1 MTVGKATT
9 NGSAAQ
15 QRPSLREAVAR
26 LAPGTALRDGLEPIL
41 RGRTGALI
49 VLGYDDSVETICDG
63 GFSLDVR
70 YAPTRLREL
79 CKMDGAVVLST
90 DGSRILRANVQLVP
104 DPSIPTDESG
114 TRHRSAE
121 RTAVQ
126 TGYPVVSVSHSM
138 NIVTVY
144 VGGERHVVADS
155 ATILSRANQAIATL
169 ERYKTRLDEVSR
181 QLSRAE
187 IEDFVTLRDVMTV
200 VQRLELVRRI
210 GLAIDSDVV
219 ELGTDGRQLRLQLEE
234 LLGGKATAGEV
245 IVGDYH
251 ASPEPLSIEQI
262 TATLEELDA
271 LSDTELLD
279 FTSLAKVFGYPTT
292 TEAQDSALSPRG
304 YRAMAGIPRLQFAQ
318 VDLLV
323 RAFGTLQGLLAAS
336 ANDLQSV
343 EGIGAMWARHV
354 REGLA
359 QLAGAAIGDTLNGV
373 QWPGGAPAGGASGG
387 GGSAG

>member
-1 MTVGKATT
+1 VTRQT
-9 NGSAAQ
+9 
-15 QRPSLREAVAR
+15 LREVVAR
-26 LAPGTALRDGLEPIL
+26 LAPGTGLRDGLERIL

-49 VLGYDDSVETICDG
+49 VLGHDEHVEAICDG

-90 DGSRILRANVQLVP
+90 DGGRILRANVQLVP
-104 DPSIPTDESG
+104 DPSIATDESG

-121 RTAVQ
+121 RAAIQ
-126 TGYPVVSVSHSM
+126 TGYPVISVSHSM

-144 VGGERHVVADS
+144 VGGERHVLTDS
-155 ATILSRANQAIATL
+155 ATILSRADQAIATL

-210 GLAIDSDVV
+210 GLVIDDDAV

-234 LLGGKATAGEV
+234 LLGGNDIAREL
-245 IVGDYH
+245 IVRDYH
-251 ASPEPLSIEQI
+251 ANPEPPSKAQI
-262 TATLEELDA
+262 ANTLTELDA
-271 LSDTELLD
+271 LSDTELLEL
-279 FTSLAKVFGYPTT
+279 TALAKVFGYPTT
-292 TEAQDSALSPRG
+292 SEAQDSALSPHG
-304 YRAMAGIPRLQFAQ
+304 YRAMAEIPRLQFAH

-323 RAFGTLQGLLAAS
+323 RKFGTLQGLLAAS

-343 EGIGAMWARHV
+343 DGIGTLWARHV
-354 REGLA
+354 REGLS
-359 QLAGAAIGDTLNGV
+359 QLAESTIAETLG
-373 QWPGGAPAGGASGG
+373 
-387 GGSAG
+387 

>member
-1 MTVGKATT
+1 MHAV
-9 NGSAAQ
+9 N
-15 QRPSLREAVAR
+15 RPTLREAVAR
-26 LAPGTALRDGLEPIL
+26 LAPGTGLRDGLERIL

-49 VLGYDDSVETICDG
+49 VLGHDENVEAICDG
-63 GFSLDVR
+63 GFPLDVR

-90 DGSRILRANVQLVP
+90 DGSRFIRANVQLVP

-121 RTAVQ
+121 RAAIQ
-126 TGYPVVSVSHSM
+126 TGYPAISVSHSM

-144 VGGERHVVADS
+144 VGGERHVLSDS
-155 ATILSRANQAIATL
+155 ATILSHANQAIATL

-210 GLAIDSDVV
+210 GIEIDNDVV

-234 LLGGKATAGEV
+234 LLGDNETARELIVRDYYANHEPLATA
-245 IVGDYH
+245 
-251 ASPEPLSIEQI
+251 QI
-262 TATLEELDA
+262 TATLDELDA
-271 LSDTELLD
+271 ITDTELLD
-279 FTSLAKVFGYPTT
+279 FNALAKIFGYPST

-304 YRAMAGIPRLQFAQ
+304 YRAMSGIPRLQFSHT
-318 VDLLV
+318 DLLV
-323 RAFGTLQGLLAAS
+323 RAFGSLQGLLAAS
-336 ANDLQSV
+336 ASDLQSV
-343 EGIGAMWARHV
+343 EGIGSTWAPHV
-354 REGLA
+354 REGLS
-359 QLAGAAIGDTLNGV
+359 QLAESTIAD
-373 QWPGGAPAGGASGG
+373 Q
-387 GGSAG
+387 

>member
-1 MTVGKATT
+1 MTTSKPRRIGPVPTP
-9 NGSAAQ
+9 
-15 QRPSLREAVAR
+15 RPTLREAVGR
-26 LAPGTALRDGLEPIL
+26 LAPGTALRDGLERIL

-49 VLGYDDSVETICDG
+49 VLGYDDSVEAICDG

-90 DGSRILRANVQLVP
+90 DASRILRANVQLVP

-121 RTAVQ
+121 RAAIQ
-126 TGYPVVSVSHSM
+126 TGYPVISVSHSM

-144 VGGERHVVADS
+144 VAGERHVLADS

-169 ERYKTRLDEVSR
+169 ERYKIRLDEVSR

-210 GLAIDSDVV
+210 GLVIDYDAV

-234 LLGGKATAGEV
+234 LLGGNDPAREL
-245 IVGDYH
+245 IVRDYH
-251 ASPEPLSIEQI
+251 ANPEPLTKTEV
-262 TATLEELDA
+262 TATLDELDG

-279 FTSLAKVFGYPTT
+279 FTVLAKVFGYPST
-292 TEAQDSALSPRG
+292 TEAQDSAMSSRG
-304 YRAMAGIPRLQFAQ
+304 YRAMSGISRLQFAH
-318 VDLLV
+318 VDRLV
-323 RAFGTLQGLLAAS
+323 REFGSLQGLLAAS
-336 ANDLQSV
+336 AGDLQSV
-343 EGIGAMWARHV
+343 EGIGEMWARHV
-354 REGLA
+354 REGLS
-359 QLAGAAIGDTLNGV
+359 QLAESTIADS
-373 QWPGGAPAGGASGG
+373 AS
-387 GGSAG
+387 

>member
-1 MTVGKATT
+1 MTGGKAAT

-26 LAPGTALRDGLEPIL
+26 LAPGTALRDGLERIL

-49 VLGYDDSVETICDG
+49 VLGYDDSVEAICDG
-63 GFSLDVR
+63 GFSLDIR

-114 TRHRSAE
+114 TRHRRAGRAASQ
-121 RTAVQ
+121 V
-126 TGYPVVSVSHSM
+126 GYPVISVSHSM
-138 NIVTVY
+138 SVVTVY
-144 VGGERHVVADS
+144 YCGERHVLADS
-155 ATILSRANQAIATL
+155 STILSRANQALAPL

-210 GLAIDSDVV
+210 GLVIDYDAV

-234 LLGGKATAGEV
+234 LLGGVDIGRELTV
-245 IVGDYH
+245 RDYH
-251 ASPEPLSIEQI
+251 SSPEPLSEAQMI
-262 TATLEELDA
+262 ATLDELGA

-279 FTSLAKVFGYPTT
+279 FTTLAKVFGYPTT
-292 TEAQDSALSPRG
+292 VEAQDSAVSPRG
-304 YRAMAGIPRLQFAQ
+304 YRALDRIPRLPFPHS
-318 VDLLV
+318 DLLV
-323 RAFGTLQGLLAAS
+323 RTFGTLQNLLAAS

-343 EGIGAMWARHV
+343 EGIGGMWAR
-354 REGLA
+354 
-359 QLAGAAIGDTLNGV
+359 
-373 QWPGGAPAGGASGG
+373 
-387 GGSAG
+387 

>member
-9 NGSAAQ
+9 NGAVPAP
-15 QRPSLREAVAR
+15 RPTLREAVAR
-26 LAPGTALRDGLEPIL
+26 LAPGTALRDGLERIL

-49 VLGYDDSVETICDG
+49 VLGCDDSVEAICDG

-90 DGSRILRANVQLVP
+90 DGGRILRANVQLVP

-121 RTAVQ
+121 RAAVQ
-126 TGYPVVSVSHSM
+126 TGYPVISVSHSM
-138 NIVTVY
+138 SIVTVY
-144 VGGERHVVADS
+144 SGGERHVLADS

-169 ERYKTRLDEVSR
+169 ERYKTRLDEVSG

-210 GLAIDSDVV
+210 GLVIDYDAV

-234 LLGGKATAGEV
+234 SLGGNDTAREL
-245 IVGDYH
+245 IVRDYH
-251 ASPEPLSIEQI
+251 ANPEPLSK
-262 TATLEELDA
+262 EEIGAILDDLDQ

-279 FTSLAKVFGYPTT
+279 FTALAKVFGYPPTD
-292 TEAQDSALSPRG
+292 EAQDSAMSSRG
-304 YRAMAGIPRLQFAQ
+304 YRAMAGIPRLQFAHA
-318 VDLLV
+318 DRLV
-323 RAFGTLQGLLAAS
+323 REFGSLQGLLAAS
-336 ANDLQSV
+336 ASDLEAV
-343 EGIGAMWARHV
+343 EGIGAIWARQV
-354 REGLA
+354 REGLSH
-359 QLAGAAIGDTLNGV
+359 LAESTIADPLG
-373 QWPGGAPAGGASGG
+373 
-387 GGSAG
+387 

>member
-1 MTVGKATT
+1 MT
-9 NGSAAQ
+9 
-15 QRPSLREAVAR
+15 RPTLRETVAR
-26 LAPGTALRDGLEPIL
+26 LAPGTGLRDGLERIL

-49 VLGYDDSVETICDG
+49 VLGHDENVEAICDG

-79 CKMDGAVVLST
+79 SKMDGAVVLST
-90 DGSRILRANVQLVP
+90 DGSRIVRANVQLVP

-121 RTAVQ
+121 RAAIQ
-126 TGYPVVSVSHSM
+126 TGYPVISVSHSM

-144 VGGERHVVADS
+144 VGGERHVLTDS

-210 GLAIDSDVV
+210 GLVIDYDVV

-234 LLGGKATAGEV
+234 LLGGNDTAREL
-245 IVGDYH
+245 IVRDYH
-251 ASPEPLSIEQI
+251 ANPEPPVRSADRRHPGRAGRPVGHRTARIHRAGKGLRISDDNRGAGLSAEP
-262 TATLEELDA
+262 ARL
-271 LSDTELLD
+271 
-279 FTSLAKVFGYPTT
+279 
-292 TEAQDSALSPRG
+292 PRDG
-304 YRAMAGIPRLQFAQ
+304 RHPPAAVRPCRSTGPGVRNAAG
-318 VDLLV
+318 
-323 RAFGTLQGLLAAS
+323 
-336 ANDLQSV
+336 
-343 EGIGAMWARHV
+343 
-354 REGLA
+354 
-359 QLAGAAIGDTLNGV
+359 
-373 QWPGGAPAGGASGG
+373 PAGGQR
-387 GGSAG
+387 

>member
-1 MTVGKATT
+1 MTAESV
-9 NGSAAQ
+9 S
-15 QRPSLREAVAR
+15 PLREVVAR
-26 LAPGTALRDGLEPIL
+26 LAPGTALRDGLERIL
-41 RGRTGALI
+41 RGRTGAII
-49 VLGYDDSVETICDG
+49 VLGHDDGVEAICDG

-79 CKMDGAVVLST
+79 AKMDGAVVLST

-144 VGGERHVVADS
+144 AGGERHVLTDS

-169 ERYKTRLDEVSR
+169 ERFRARLDEVSR
-181 QLSRAE
+181 QLSGAE
-187 IEDFVTLRDVMTV
+187 IEDFATLRDAMTV

-210 GLAIDSDVV
+210 GLEIDYDVV

-234 LLGGKATAGEV
+234 LMGDNDSARAL
-245 IVGDYH
+245 IVRDYH
-251 ASPEPLSIEQI
+251 ANPQPLSQAQV
-262 TATLEELDA
+262 ATVLDELDA
-271 LSDTELLD
+271 LSDSELLD
-279 FTSLAKVFGYPTT
+279 FTVLARVFGYPSTDA
-292 TEAQDSALSPRG
+292 AQDSAVSPRG
-304 YRAMAGIPRLQFAQ
+304 YRAMAGIPRLQFAHA
-318 VDLLV
+318 DLLV
-323 RAFGTLQGLLAAS
+323 RAFGSLQGLLAAS
-336 ANDLQSV
+336 ATDLQSV

-354 REGLA
+354 REGLS
-359 QLAGAAIGDTLNGV
+359 QLAESTIVDRPV
-373 QWPGGAPAGGASGG
+373 
-387 GGSAG
+387 

>member
-1 MTVGKATT
+1 MRAKAR
-9 NGSAAQ
+9 SRMHPVARA
-15 QRPSLREAVAR
+15 PLRETVAR
-26 LAPGTALRDGLEPIL
+26 LAPGTGLRDGLERIL

-49 VLGYDDSVETICDG
+49 VLGNDENVEAICDG
-63 GFSLDVR
+63 GFALDVR

-79 CKMDGAVVLST
+79 AKMDGAVVLST
-90 DGSRILRANVQLVP
+90 DGSRIVRANVQLVP

-121 RTAVQ
+121 RAAIQ
-126 TGYPVVSVSHSM
+126 TGHPVISVSHSM

-144 VGGERHVVADS
+144 VAGERHVMADS

-210 GLAIDSDVV
+210 GLVIDDDAV

-234 LLGGKATAGEV
+234 LLGGVDIGRELTV
-245 IVGDYH
+245 RDYH
-251 ASPEPLSIEQI
+251 SSPEPLSEAQMI
-262 TATLEELDA
+262 ATLDELGA

-279 FTSLAKVFGYPTT
+279 FTTLAKVFGYPTT
-292 TEAQDSALSPRG
+292 VEAQDSAMSSRG
-304 YRAMAGIPRLQFAQ
+304 YRAMAGIPRLQFAHA
-318 VDLLV
+318 DRLV
-323 RAFGTLQGLLAAS
+323 REFGSLQGLLAAS
-336 ANDLQSV
+336 ASDLEAV
-343 EGIGAMWARHV
+343 EGIGAIWARQV
-354 REGLA
+354 G
-359 QLAGAAIGDTLNGV
+359 
-373 QWPGGAPAGGASGG
+373 GGAC
-387 GGSAG
+387 

>member
-1 MTVGKATT
+1 MSVRRASTIG
-9 NGSAAQ
+9 AAPPP
-15 QRPSLREAVAR
+15 RPTLRETVAR
-26 LAPGTALRDGLEPIL
+26 LAPGTGLRDGLERIL

-49 VLGYDDSVETICDG
+49 VIGNDENVEAICDG
-63 GFSLDVR
+63 GFALDVR

-79 CKMDGAVVLST
+79 AKMDGAVVLST
-90 DGSRILRANVQLVP
+90 DGSRIVRANVQLVP

-121 RTAVQ
+121 RAAVQ
-126 TGYPVVSVSHSM
+126 TGYPVISVSHSM

-144 VGGERHVVADS
+144 VGGDRHVVADS

-210 GLAIDSDVV
+210 GLAIDYDCV

-234 LLGGKATAGEV
+234 LLGGNDIAREL
-245 IVGDYH
+245 IVRDYH
-251 ASPEPLSIEQI
+251 ANPEPLSKEEVGAI
-262 TATLEELDA
+262 LDELDN
-271 LSDTELLD
+271 LSDTELID
-279 FTSLAKVFGYPTT
+279 FTALAKVFGYPPTD
-292 TEAQDSALSPRG
+292 EAQDSAMNSRG
-304 YRAMAGIPRLQFAQ
+304 YRAMAGIPRLQFAHA
-318 VDLLV
+318 DRLV
-323 RAFGTLQGLLAAS
+323 REFGSLQGLLAAS

-343 EGIGAMWARHV
+343 DGIGTMWARHV
-354 REGLA
+354 REGLS
-359 QLAGAAIGDTLNGV
+359 QLAESTIADPLT
-373 QWPGGAPAGGASGG
+373 
-387 GGSAG
+387 